1 MRENISF
8 CSDVLEGAWYQLYDD
23 QKKPKR
29 NQKVKDLIRGTIDNF
44 HSTLVTQSKV
54 CVTVAVFG
62 PRGTGKSFLLNHLL
76 TGKGNMQNGPLPSA
90 VGKSQ
95 TLLPIYVTYGRN
107 VEVLLHKQNANANPG
122 ILLQK
127 KELGEG
133 TLVHVREIL
142 EKQFQDEEGFSNA
155 RYIEVRGPFKV
166 FDKLGESKV
175 APYPLSMDVDVNF
188 VDVPGLG
195 DETGDRYISEA
206 LGKADIVLFFSSGQ
220 SERPVSAEDI
230 APIFRRRKNF
240 EFTSRPKLVH
250 IVNDRTTLASSLSET
265 FDCLFQKKEEELKKA
280 WNHLLHNI
288 DNSGKVKH
296 NIYEEVRESLPP
308 FYAEHLLKTL
318 SSESKV
324 IYFHVDNPKFL
335 KSLKDVICEHVQ
347 SVKSKETIHKFL
359 KIVHWVAKKL
369 QCEIVQR
376 LSVVKRKE
384 ICVKPI
390 ETAEANF
397 VFRSEMYKREACNLI
412 DSFLGKE
419 MDRLLELDADTL
431 NKSLFQNFVLSEVT
445 RTFLLKVLRKSL
457 KVYAEDLIEAY
468 LNKNVSLLDGEP
480 IIVNGE
486 LAKTMCLSEVKRFCE
501 STAPAYL
508 LHVLQ
513 LKSKRISLPK
523 KKTSHWE
530 GTSLEDKPDLLVE
543 YLDDLLSL
551 AKAAL
556 MMDNTREAKYK
567 MSHFHL
573 MGRLKDVAET
583 MLAARSSQDARRAV
597 CLKSMEIKLPIVIK
611 FCHKSIRDIDPHPKL
626 NGQIDFTF
634 PQRMVNA
641 KEDYKVPSESNHKK
655 IIEEMVK
662 LLKNPKKPVIKQI
675 ATKLRMTGAGVLE
688 LREPQKVDPLRWAT
702 VLVNVLSDQSHFN
715 IPLEPDLILPSDN
728 TEVKKQLDLARKRLF
743 AHEKSTLSC
752 KLITD
757 QNLTNNEIHVNR
769 NLQERCLE
777 VSMSPTTC
785 QTLDSIRTEF
795 KDPSQHLAPIFI
807 PTIRPG
813 PREDIR
819 GNYFLE
825 EDPWSK
831 ISGDGTRLEEESDR
845 DDEEIKKEANESTVV
860 RQNIFLVVEKKHL
873 ITLQNTL
880 DVLGHPKG
888 SKIRLIYVVLP
899 QNGRGIGV
907 TRAII
912 KILAEFL
919 NFWIYWTID
928 DDIRFMYH
936 FNQNDRKWYKCSIN
950 SGLLFGQRVFQT
962 CLQKTTKNLSL
973 PEKLKLFTKVTKRWP
988 DYLDDLK
995 GTAISLLVDRNSFQ
1009 EVQNNPSLLHQPFS
1023 SIPEGIGGDKEKEDA
1038 FKQYE
1043 EDFVEECKKSLFED
1057 AINHIA
1063 GVSLAHISTRKADY
1077 VSKYPNADY
1086 MPSEQRYQVVLN
1098 NTCALKGK
1106 NFVTDGV
1113 IFDEEEDQVTKNDK
1127 RNTPYW
1133 GIRGE
1138 DKSFTRALTVSGVIG
1153 YQVIRINHSHKTLR
1167 NVFDRVGPS
1176 YIGSA
1181 SPYRSEDEEENE
1193 EEDY

>member
-1 MRENISF
+1 MWENISF

-90 VGKSQ
+90 KGKSQ
-95 TLLPIYVTYGRN
+95 TLLPIHVTYGRN
-107 VEVLLHKQNANANPG
+107 VEVLLHKQRTNANPG

-133 TLVHVREIL
+133 TLPHVREIL
-142 EKQFQDEEGFSNA
+142 EKQFQDQEGLSDA
-155 RYIEVRGPFKV
+155 RYIEVRGPFPV
-166 FDKLGESKV
+166 FDQLGESKV
-175 APYPLSMDVDVNF
+175 APSPLSMDVDVNF
-188 VDVPGLG
+188 VDLPGLG

-206 LGKADIVLFFSSGQ
+206 LGKADIVLFFSSGH
-220 SERPVSAEDI
+220 SERSVSAVDI
-230 APIFRRRKNF
+230 APIFKRRENF

-250 IVNDRTTLASSLSET
+250 VVNDRTTPASDLSEK
-265 FDCLFQKKEEELKKA
+265 FDCLFQEEEEELKKA

-288 DNSGKVKH
+288 DNSEEKRK
-296 NIYEEVRESLPP
+296 IYKEVRENLPP

-324 IYFHVDNPKFL
+324 IYFHVDNANFL

-359 KIVHWVAKKL
+359 KNVHWVAKKL
-369 QCEIVQR
+369 QGGIVQR
-376 LSVVKRKE
+376 LSVVKRKK

-397 VFRSEMYKREACNLI
+397 VFLSEMYEREACNLI

-431 NKSLFQNFVLSEVT
+431 NKSLFQNFVLSELT

-457 KVYAEDLIEAY
+457 KVYAEDLIEAH

-508 LHVLQ
+508 LYVLQ

-530 GTSLEDKPDLLVE
+530 GTSLEDKPDLIHE
-543 YLDDLLSL
+543 YLDDLLSR

-556 MMDNTREAKYK
+556 MMYNTREAKYK

-597 CLKSMEIKLPIVIK
+597 CLKSMKIKLQIVIN

-626 NGQIDFTF
+626 NGQIDFEI
-634 PQRMVNA
+634 PQQMVNT
-641 KEDYKVPSESNHKK
+641 KEDDKVPSESNHKK
-655 IIEEMVK
+655 IIDEMVK
-662 LLKNPKKPVIKQI
+662 LLRNPKKPIIKQI
-675 ATKLRMTGAGVLE
+675 ATKLRMRDAGVLE
-688 LREPQKVDPLRWAT
+688 LRESQRVDPLHWAT
-702 VLVNVLSDQSHFN
+702 VLVNVLSDESHFN

-757 QNLTNNEIHVNR
+757 QNLTKNEIHVNR

-807 PTIRPG
+807 PSIRPG

-888 SKIRLIYVVLP
+888 SKIRLIYVILP

-912 KILAEFL
+912 KILAEFF

-928 DDIRFMYH
+928 DDIQFMYH

-962 CLQKTTKNLSL
+962 CLQKTTKNLS
-973 PEKLKLFTKVTKRWP
+973 PTEKFKLFTKVTKRWP

-995 GTAISLLVDRNSFQ
+995 GTANSLLMDRNSFQ